1 MQNCLS
7 PMLRRRK
14 LGCRGLS
21 ADQATRAASVTG
33 SRLPFMVRLHNDPNP
48 KVRQNVKVKN
58 MKSCRMNRKAQKNT
72 QEKKEIFL
80 RMINNFLKN
89 DSILIWFP
97 TSSKIHQKL

>member
-21 ADQATRAASVTG
+21 ADQATRAASVTS

-58 MKSCRMNRKAQKNT
+58 MKKLQNEPESTKKHS
-72 QEKKEIFL
+72 EKKEIFL

-89 DSILIWFP
+89 DSILICFP